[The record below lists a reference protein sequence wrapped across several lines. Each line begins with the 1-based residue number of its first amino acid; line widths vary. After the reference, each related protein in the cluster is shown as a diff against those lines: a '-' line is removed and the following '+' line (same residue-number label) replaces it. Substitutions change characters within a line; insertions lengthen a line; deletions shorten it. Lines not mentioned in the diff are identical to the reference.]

1 MFRSRAENSI
11 TIHFMVHSANRF
23 IKAELL
29 RVDRTRQE
37 HALTMAC
44 PNGILQGIGAHLLG
58 RNTLSSFRIAK
69 NSPARSG
76 RNTIL
81 VVNGPNSAENPLRTS
96 IETLGAS
103 GEELHEVVEA
113 QSTSEAIAAIST
125 LQIDVVLIDHM
136 APELGAAE
144 FCQILKRNP
153 HTQFLPIF
161 IVADS
166 DDVDREVSAINA
178 GADEFLVRPLRPK
191 AVSARIQA
199 SLRHRA
205 MIESLDDSE
214 AVFFSLAQS
223 VEERDPAVGSHCERL
238 ALMATAMGLTLGLP
252 QDQILTLQRGG
263 YLHDIGKVAIPD
275 RILLKAG
282 PLSPQE
288 WEIMRSHTERGERI
302 CSSMRS
308 LSSVLPI
315 IRHHH
320 ERWDGSGYPDRL
332 RGEEIPLLARIVQL
346 ADIYDALTAERP
358 YKPAYS
364 SDEAMAI
371 LKDEASRGWRDPF
384 LVETFSDV
392 LPLFRAQSFPD
403 VSAASLQALAS
414 ALASHTPAGLPS
426 TIKARRE
433 EAVTY
438 LRSAVS

>member
-1 MFRSRAENSI
+1 M
-11 TIHFMVHSANRF
+11 
-23 IKAELL
+23 
-29 RVDRTRQE
+29 
-37 HALTMAC
+37 AL
-44 PNGILQGIGAHLLG
+44 PNGILQGIGTPRLRHAKLG
-58 RNTLSSFRIAK
+58 SLSIPRAW
-69 NSPARSG
+69 PLPSG
-76 RNTIL
+76 RSKIL
-81 VVNGPNSAENPLRTS
+81 VVNGPNSENGLRAS
-96 IETLGAS
+96 VEVLGQS
-103 GEELHEVVEA
+103 GEPIQEVVETD
-113 QSTSEAIAAIST
+113 STSEALAIIST
-125 LQIDVVLIDHM
+125 LQIDVVLIDLL
-136 APELGAAE
+136 APELGGSE
-144 FCQILKRNP
+144 FCRMLKRNP

-166 DDVDREVSAINA
+166 DDLDNEVSAINS
-178 GADEFLVRPLRPK
+178 GADEFLVRPLRQK

-205 MIESLDDSE
+205 MVESLDDSE

-223 VEERDPAVGSHCERL
+223 VEERDPVVGSHCQRL

-252 QDQILTLQRGG
+252 PDEIFTLQRGG

-288 WEIMRSHTERGERI
+288 WEIMRSHAERGERI
-302 CSSMRS
+302 CSHIRS

-332 RGEEIPLLARIVQL
+332 RGEEIPLHARIVQL

-364 SDEAMAI
+364 SEEAMRILHDEAA
-371 LKDEASRGWRDPF
+371 RGWRDPF

-392 LPLFRAQSFPD
+392 LPLFRTQSPME
-403 VSAASLQALAS
+403 VSATSLQALAD
-414 ALASHTPAGLPS
+414 ALSNFTAGGQGGSLQGLTS
-426 TIKARRE
+426 RGQLRARGL
-433 EAVTY
+433 EAARH
-438 LRSAVS
+438 LRSVVG

>member
-1 MFRSRAENSI
+1 LNKLRASVE
-11 TIHFMVHSANRF
+11 
-23 IKAELL
+23 
-29 RVDRTRQE
+29 
-37 HALTMAC
+37 
-44 PNGILQGIGAHLLG
+44 
-58 RNTLSSFRIAK
+58 
-69 NSPARSG
+69 AR
-76 RNTIL
+76 
-81 VVNGPNSAENPLRTS
+81 GP
-96 IETLGAS
+96 S
-103 GEELHEVVEA
+103 GEPIHEVVEV
-113 QSTSEAIAAIST
+113 QSTSDALAAIST
-125 LQIDVVLIDHM
+125 QQIDLVLIDLL
-136 APELGAAE
+136 APELGGPE
-144 FCQILKRNP
+144 FCRMLKRNP

-161 IVADS
+161 IVADH
-166 DDVDREVSAINA
+166 DDLDSEVSAINA

-223 VEERDPAVGSHCERL
+223 VEERDPAVGSHCQRL

-252 QDQILTLQRGG
+252 QDQILALQRGG

-288 WEIMRSHTERGERI
+288 WEIMRSHAERGERI
-302 CSSMRS
+302 CGSMRS
-308 LSSVLPI
+308 LTSVLPI

-364 SDEAMAI
+364 SEDAIHILEDEAA
-371 LKDEASRGWRDPF
+371 RGWRDPF

-392 LPLFRAQSFPD
+392 LPTFRMQSPVD
-403 VSAASLQALAS
+403 VSANSLQALAE
-414 ALASHTPAGLPS
+414 ALAGFKISGQAPAISRQPRTRL
-426 TIKARRE
+426 
-433 EAVTY
+433 EAVK
-438 LRSAVS
+438 

>member
-1 MFRSRAENSI
+1 MP
-11 TIHFMVHSANRF
+11 V
-23 IKAELL
+23 L
-29 RVDRTRQE
+29 RQS
-37 HALTMAC
+37 
-44 PNGILQGIGAHLLG
+44 
-58 RNTLSSFRIAK
+58 TLSSFRSAK
-69 NSPARSG
+69 GGLDAAAVLGEFLNTPRAWPSPSG
-76 RNTIL
+76 PTKIL
-81 VVNGPNSAENPLRTS
+81 VVNGRNSVENGLRPSLEVT
-96 IETLGAS
+96 GQS
-103 GEELHEVVEA
+103 GEPIYEVVA
-113 QSTSEAIAAIST
+113 TGSTSEALAIIST
-125 LQIDVVLIDHM
+125 LQIDVVLIDLL
-136 APELGAAE
+136 APELGGSE
-144 FCQILKRNP
+144 FCRMLKRNP

-166 DDVDREVSAINA
+166 DDLDNEVSAINS

-205 MIESLDDSE
+205 MVESLDDSE

-223 VEERDPAVGSHCERL
+223 VEERDPAVGSHCQRL

-252 QDQILTLQRGG
+252 QDEILTLQRGG

-288 WEIMRSHTERGERI
+288 WEVMRSHAERGERI
-302 CSSMRS
+302 CSNMRS

-332 RGEEIPLLARIVQL
+332 RGEEIPLHARIIQL

-364 SDEAMAI
+364 SEEAMRILQDEAA
-371 LKDEASRGWRDPF
+371 RGWRDPF

-392 LPLFRAQSFPD
+392 LPLFRAQSPMEI
-403 VSAASLQALAS
+403 STTSLQALAD
-414 ALASHTPAGLPS
+414 ALAAFTVAGQAGNAQRPAMSSSLRVRGL
-426 TIKARRE
+426 E
-433 EAVTY
+433 VVQQ
-438 LRSAVS
+438 LRSVG

>member
-1 MFRSRAENSI
+1 
-11 TIHFMVHSANRF
+11 MVHSGNTF
-23 IKAELL
+23 IKAVKRPADTSVEE
-29 RVDRTRQE
+29 RA
-37 HALTMAC
+37 HTMAC
-44 PNGILQGIGAHLLG
+44 PNGIFQGIGKHPLG
-58 RNTLSSFRIAK
+58 RNTPSSFRIAK
-69 NSPARSG
+69 TRPLAAGHSK
-76 RNTIL
+76 IL
-81 VVNGPNSAENPLRTS
+81 VVNGLNSSESPLRTS
-96 IETLGAS
+96 VEALGPS
-103 GEELHEVVEA
+103 GEPHHEIVEA
-113 QSTSEAIAAIST
+113 QSTSEAISAIST
-125 LQIDVVLIDHM
+125 LQIDVVLIDLL
-136 APELGAAE
+136 APELGGSE
-144 FCQILKRNP
+144 FCRILKRNP
-153 HTQFLPIF
+153 HTQLLPVF
-161 IVADS
+161 IVADC
-166 DDVDREVSAINA
+166 DDVDSEVSAINA
-178 GADEFLVRPLRPK
+178 GADEFLVRPVRPK

-252 QDQILTLQRGG
+252 HDQILTLQRGG

-288 WEIMRSHTERGERI
+288 WEIMRSHAERGERI

-332 RGEEIPLLARIVQL
+332 RGEEIPLLARILQL

-358 YKPAYS
+358 YKPTYS
-364 SDEAMAI
+364 SEEAMGI
-371 LKDEASRGWRDPF
+371 LKDEAARGWRDPD
-384 LVETFSDV
+384 LIATFSDV
-392 LPLFRAQSFPD
+392 LPLFRAQSLPD

-414 ALASHTPAGLPS
+414 ALASHTSNGHPLA
-426 TIKARRE
+426 IKARSI
-433 EAVTY
+433 EAVRH
-438 LRSAVS
+438 LRAAVS